1 MHTQIVFI
9 YLQTRNKSTIVKF
22 KTADFKRYQ
31 DALQYILKLQAT

>member
-22 KTADFKRYQ
+22 KNANKMLYNI
-31 DALQYILKLQAT
+31 Y